1 MRVTYA
7 SAARR
12 DLDAIIDYI
21 SLEDRAAAERVFYAI
36 SDSVSR
42 LGDYPNI
49 GHVGRVPDTRE
60 LSVTGLPYIVV
71 YEVSAEAVTVLAVFH
86 GARDLARAMA
96 ERSKGMPDT

>member
-1 MRVTYA
+1 MLVTYA
-7 SAARR
+7 SAARL
-12 DLDAIIDYI
+12 DLNAIIDYI

-42 LGDYPNI
+42 LGDYPNM

-96 ERSKGMPDT
+96 ERSKGLPDT

>member
-42 LGDYPNI
+42 LGDYPNM
-49 GHVGRVPDTRE
+49 GHVGRAPDTRE

>member
-42 LGDYPNI
+42 LGDYPNM
-49 GHVGRVPDTRE
+49 GHAGRVPDTRE

-71 YEVSAEAVTVLAVFH
+71 YEVSAEVVTVLAVFH

-96 ERSKGMPDT
+96 DRTKGMPDT

>member
-42 LGDYPNI
+42 LGDYPNM

-96 ERSKGMPDT
+96 ERSKGMRDT

>member
-1 MRVTYA
+1 MRVAYA

-42 LGDYPNI
+42 LGDYPNL

-71 YEVSAEAVTVLAVFH
+71 YEVSAEVVTVLAVFH

-96 ERSKGMPDT
+96 DRAKGMPDT

>member
-1 MRVTYA
+1 MLVTYA

-12 DLDAIIDYI
+12 DLNAIIDYI
-21 SLEDRAAAERVFYAI
+21 SLEDRTAAERVFYAI

-42 LGDYPNI
+42 LGDYPNM

-96 ERSKGMPDT
+96 ERSKGLPDT

>member
-1 MRVTYA
+1 MLVTYA

-12 DLDAIIDYI
+12 DLNAIIDYI
-21 SLEDRAAAERVFYAI
+21 SLEDRAAAERVFFAI
-36 SDSVSR
+36 SDSVDR
-42 LGDYPNI
+42 LADYPNM

-60 LSVTGLPYIVV
+60 LSVTGPPYTVV

-96 ERSKGMPDT
+96 DRTKGMPDT

>member
-36 SDSVSR
+36 SDSVDR

-49 GHVGRVPDTRE
+49 GHVGRIPDTRE

-71 YEVSAEAVTVLAVFH
+71 YEVSTEAVTVLAVFH

>member
-1 MRVTYA
+1 MLVTYA

-12 DLDAIIDYI
+12 DLNAIIDYI

-42 LGDYPNI
+42 LGDYPNM

-96 ERSKGMPDT
+96 ERSKWLPDT

>member
-21 SLEDRAAAERVFYAI
+21 SLEDRAAAERIFYAI
-36 SDSVSR
+36 SDSVAR
-42 LGDYPNI
+42 LGDYPNM

-71 YEVSAEAVTVLAVFH
+71 YEVSTEAVTVLAVFH
-86 GARDLARAMA
+86 GARDLAGAMA

>member
-1 MRVTYA
+1 MLVTYA

-12 DLDAIIDYI
+12 DLNAIIDYI

-42 LGDYPNI
+42 LGDYPNM

-71 YEVSAEAVTVLAVFH
+71 YEISAEAVTVLAVFH

-96 ERSKGMPDT
+96 ERSKGLPDT

>member
-1 MRVTYA
+1 MRVNYS

-12 DLDAIIDYI
+12 DLDSIIDYI

-36 SDSVSR
+36 SDSVGR
-42 LGDYPNI
+42 LGDYPNM
-49 GHVGRVPDTRE
+49 GHAGRVSDTRE

-96 ERSKGMPDT
+96 ERTKGMPDT

>member
-1 MRVTYA
+1 MRVIYS

-21 SLEDRAAAERVFYAI
+21 SLEDRAAAERVFFAI
-36 SDSVSR
+36 SDSVDR
-42 LGDYPNI
+42 LADYPNM

-71 YEVSAEAVTVLAVFH
+71 YEVSAEVVTVLAVFH

-96 ERSKGMPDT
+96 DRTRGMPDT

>member
-42 LGDYPNI
+42 LGDYPNM
-49 GHVGRVPDTRE
+49 GHVGRVPNTRE

>member
-12 DLDAIIDYI
+12 DLDAIVDYI

-42 LGDYPNI
+42 LGDYPNM

>member
-1 MRVTYA
+1 MHVKYS

-12 DLDAIIDYI
+12 DLDAIIDHI

-42 LGDYPNI
+42 LDDFPNM

-96 ERSKGMPDT
+96 ERSQGMPDK

>member
-36 SDSVSR
+36 SDSVDR
-42 LGDYPNI
+42 LGDYPNM
-49 GHVGRVPDTRE
+49 GHVGRVPNTRE

-71 YEVSAEAVTVLAVFH
+71 YEVSAEVVTVLAVFH

-96 ERSKGMPDT
+96 ERLKGMPDT

>member
-7 SAARR
+7 SAGRR

-21 SLEDRAAAERVFYAI
+21 SLEDRAAAERVFHAI
-36 SDSVSR
+36 SDSVDR
-42 LGDYPNI
+42 LGDYPNM
-49 GHVGRVPDTRE
+49 GHVGRIPDTRE

-71 YEVSAEAVTVLAVFH
+71 YEVSAETVTVLAVFH

-96 ERSKGMPDT
+96 ERSKGMPDK

>member
-1 MRVTYA
+1 MLVTYA

-12 DLDAIIDYI
+12 DLNAIIDYI
-21 SLEDRAAAERVFYAI
+21 SLEDRAAAVFYAI

-42 LGDYPNI
+42 LGDYPNM

-96 ERSKGMPDT
+96 ERSKGLPDT

>member
-1 MRVTYA
+1 MRVTYS

-12 DLDAIIDYI
+12 DLDAIINYI

-42 LGDYPNI
+42 LGDYPNM

-71 YEVSAEAVTVLAVFH
+71 YEVSAEAVTVLAVFN

-96 ERSKGMPDT
+96 ERSNGTPDT

>member
-1 MRVTYA
+1 MLVTYA

-12 DLDAIIDYI
+12 DLNAIIDYI

-42 LGDYPNI
+42 LGDYPNM

-96 ERSKGMPDT
+96 ERSKGLPDT

>member
-1 MRVTYA
+1 MRVTYS

-21 SLEDRAAAERVFYAI
+21 SLEDRAAAERVLYAI

-42 LGDYPNI
+42 LGDYPNM

-71 YEVSAEAVTVLAVFH
+71 YEVSAEVVTVLAVFH
-86 GARDLARAMA
+86 GARDLARAMT
-96 ERSKGMPDT
+96 ERTKGMPDT

>member
-1 MRVTYA
+1 MRVAYA

-21 SLEDRAAAERVFYAI
+21 SLEDRAAAERVFFAI
-36 SDSVSR
+36 SDSVDR
-42 LGDYPNI
+42 LADYPNM

-60 LSVTGLPYIVV
+60 LSVKGLPYIVV

-96 ERSKGMPDT
+96 DRTKGMPDT

>member
-12 DLDAIIDYI
+12 DLDAIVDYI

-36 SDSVSR
+36 SDSVDR
-42 LGDYPNI
+42 LRDHPNM

-86 GARDLARAMA
+86 GARDLARAIA
-96 ERSKGMPDT
+96 DRTKGMPDT

>member
-1 MRVTYA
+1 MLVTYA

-12 DLDAIIDYI
+12 DLNAIIDYI

-42 LGDYPNI
+42 LGDYPNM

-71 YEVSAEAVTVLAVFH
+71 YEVSA
-86 GARDLARAMA
+86 DLARAMA
-96 ERSKGMPDT
+96 ERSKGLPDT

>member
-42 LGDYPNI
+42 LGDYPNM
-49 GHVGRVPDTRE
+49 GHAGRVPDTRE
-60 LSVTGLPYIVV
+60 LSVTRPPYIVV
-71 YEVSAEAVTVLAVFH
+71 YEVSAEVVTVLAVFH

-96 ERSKGMPDT
+96 DRTKGMPDT

>member
-21 SLEDRAAAERVFYAI
+21 SLEDRAAAERVFYAV
-36 SDSVSR
+36 SDSVDR
-42 LGDYPNI
+42 LADYPNM

-60 LSVTGLPYIVV
+60 LSVKGLPYIVV

-96 ERSKGMPDT
+96 ERSKGLPDT

>member
-36 SDSVSR
+36 SDSVDR
-42 LGDYPNI
+42 LGDYPAM

-60 LSVTGLPYIVV
+60 LSVPGLPYIVV

-96 ERSKGMPDT
+96 DRTKGMPDT

>member
-42 LGDYPNI
+42 LGDYPNM
-49 GHVGRVPDTRE
+49 GHVGRIPDTRE

>member
-36 SDSVSR
+36 SDSVDR

-71 YEVSAEAVTVLAVFH
+71 YEVSAETVTVLAVFH

>member
-1 MRVTYA
+1 MLVTYA

-12 DLDAIIDYI
+12 DLNAIIDYI

-42 LGDYPNI
+42 LGDYPNM

-96 ERSKGMPDT
+96 ERSKGLSDT

>member
-49 GHVGRVPDTRE
+49 GHVGRVPNTRE

-71 YEVSAEAVTVLAVFH
+71 YEVSAEAVTVLAIFH

-96 ERSKGMPDT
+96 DRTKGMPDT

>member
-1 MRVTYA
+1 MLVTYA

-12 DLDAIIDYI
+12 DLNAIIDYI
-21 SLEDRAAAERVFYAI
+21 SLEDRAAAERGFYAI

-42 LGDYPNI
+42 LGDYPNM

-96 ERSKGMPDT
+96 ERSKGLPDT

>member
-1 MRVTYA
+1 MLVTYA

-12 DLDAIIDYI
+12 DLNAIIDYI

-42 LGDYPNI
+42 LGDYPNM

-96 ERSKGMPDT
+96 ERSKGMPDK

>member
-42 LGDYPNI
+42 LGDYPNM

>member
-49 GHVGRVPDTRE
+49 GHVGRVPNTRE

-71 YEVSAEAVTVLAVFH
+71 YEVSAEAVTVLAIFH